1 MVKWYPWVVY
11 ESFILYFQNRTWVW
25 KIFIFTTQKA
35 RTISEEKTDSLWRL
49 WVALQNSKKFTMS
62 VKRVKK
68 LYWGCQF
75 CQLLIPIYFSDCL
88 DSYLNI
94 FSNMSSIIIVN
105 FNSVTFT
112 SPTWQTNELSYIVT
126 QKQLP
131 TKLRP
136 REQENYFII
145 HKNWPP
151 RIQMIP

>member
-1 MVKWYPWVVY
+1 MSTNHLYCIFKSELGY
-11 ESFILYFQNRTWVW
+11 EKYSYLLLKKQEQYLMKRLTPCGDFGWH
-25 KIFIFTTQKA
+25 
-35 RTISEEKTDSLWRL
+35 SKTP
-49 WVALQNSKKFTMS
+49 KKFTMS
-62 VKRVKK
+62 VKRLKS
-68 LYWGCQF
+68 YIGGCQF

>member
-11 ESFILYFQNRTWVW
+11 ESFILYFQIWTWVW

-35 RTISEEKTDSLWRL
+35 RTISDEKTDSLWRL
-49 WVALQNSKKFTMS
+49 GVALQNSKKFTMS
-62 VKRVKK
+62 VKRLKS
-68 LYWGCQF
+68 YIGGCQF

-151 RIQMIP
+151 RMQMIS

>member
-11 ESFILYFQNRTWVW
+11 ESFILYFQNWTWVW

-35 RTISEEKTDSLWRL
+35 RTISDEKTDSLWRL

-62 VKRVKK
+62 VKRLKS
-68 LYWGCQF
+68 YIGGCQF